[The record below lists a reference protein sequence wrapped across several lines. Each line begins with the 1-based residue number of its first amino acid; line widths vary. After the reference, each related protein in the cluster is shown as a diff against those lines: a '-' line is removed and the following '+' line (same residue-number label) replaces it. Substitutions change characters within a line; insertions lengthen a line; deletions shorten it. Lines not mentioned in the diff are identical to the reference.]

1 MTDWTIILRSLS
13 SRLFSTATT
22 VFTVAVPVALLLV
35 LLTMRESGRKAF
47 ERGSGDMHMLVT
59 AEDSSLVAVL
69 NGIFYANPP
78 RRPLPLAR
86 YEQLAKQAPWAYA
99 VPIQQGDSYL
109 GQPVLATTQEFFT
122 KFRPNP
128 GEPWALREGRFFEA
142 NFEVVLGAEAATRS
156 RLRVGDT
163 IHLTHG
169 TGMSRDGAHA
179 GHVHDEFDYKVV
191 GILKPTGGSHD
202 RALFTNLESSWLIHA
217 LDRLEAEHAKAHA
230 AEGHDHDHD
239 HHHDHDAPAIT
250 AADLTDADRKITGVY
265 LRLVTREGS
274 DTPANLQQ
282 VFDQLRRDTSINVA
296 APFAEIRKL
305 DLIVGNVNRLFVA
318 VAIAVLIGSGVAIM
332 LALYNSMDL
341 RRRQI
346 AVLRVLGASGV
357 RIFGL
362 VVTESTLI
370 GIMGAVAGI
379 VLGWAGSHVAA
390 MFMKDQ
396 LGLVVRPEL
405 TPAFL
410 VLVTVGTVVLS
421 TLAGVIPAIKAYRTS
436 VCDHLR
442 PIG

>member
-1 MTDWTIILRSLS
+1 
-13 SRLFSTATT
+13 
-22 VFTVAVPVALLLV
+22 
-35 LLTMRESGRKAF
+35 
-47 ERGSGDMHMLVT
+47 
-59 AEDSSLVAVL
+59 
-69 NGIFYANPP
+69 
-78 RRPLPLAR
+78 
-86 YEQLAKQAPWAYA
+86 
-99 VPIQQGDSYL
+99 
-109 GQPVLATTQEFFT
+109 
-122 KFRPNP
+122 
-128 GEPWALREGRFFEA
+128 
-142 NFEVVLGAEAATRS
+142 
-156 RLRVGDT
+156 
-163 IHLTHG
+163 
-169 TGMSRDGAHA
+169 
-179 GHVHDEFDYKVV
+179 
-191 GILKPTGGSHD
+191 
-202 RALFTNLESSWLIHA
+202 
-217 LDRLEAEHAKAHA
+217 
-230 AEGHDHDHD
+230 
-239 HHHDHDAPAIT
+239 
-250 AADLTDADRKITGVY
+250 
-265 LRLVTREGS
+265 
-274 DTPANLQQ
+274 
-282 VFDQLRRDTSINVA
+282 
-296 APFAEIRKL
+296 
-305 DLIVGNVNRLFVA
+305 
-318 VAIAVLIGSGVAIM
+318 VLIGSGVAIM

>member
-86 YEQLAKQAPWAYA
+86 YEQLTRQAPWAYA
-99 VPIQQGDSYL
+99 VPIQQGDSFL
-109 GQPVLATTQEFFT
+109 GQPVLATTPEFFT
-122 KFRPNP
+122 KFKPNP

-142 NFEVVLGAEAATRS
+142 NFEVVLGAEAAART
-156 RLRVGDT
+156 RLRVGNV

-169 TGMSRDGAHA
+169 TGASRDG

-217 LDRLEAEHAKAHA
+217 LDRIEKEHAKEHA
-230 AEGHDHDHD
+230 AGHDHDHD
-239 HHHDHDAPAIT
+239 HHDHTVT
-250 AADLTDADRKITGVY
+250 AADLTDEDRKITGVY

-282 VFDQLRRDTSINVA
+282 VFDQLRRDTTINVA
-296 APFAEIRKL
+296 APFSEIRKL

-318 VAIAVLIGSGVAIM
+318 VAIAVLVGSGVAIM

-346 AVLRVLGASGV
+346 AVLRVLGASGPRV
-357 RIFGL
+357 FGL

-370 GIMGAVAGI
+370 GLMGAASGL